1 MDFTDEQLERYSR
14 HLILRE
20 VGGAGQ
26 IALLN
31 AKVLVIGAGG
41 LGAPLLMYLAAAGVG
56 TIGIVDD
63 DHVELSNLQRQIIHR
78 TQDIGVRKTAS
89 AAKTIQKLNSDIKLH
104 LYPTRLTAENAGELI
119 KDYDIIADGCDNFET
134 RHLVN
139 DTCVQYEKTLVSA
152 ALGPYEGQ
160 IATFKPHASKPRTNK
175 PGDNAPYPCYRCFL
189 PHTPGE
195 DEQRT
200 CADAGI
206 LGAVAGIIGSMQALE
221 VLKEILNVG
230 DSLAGKI
237 MLFDAL
243 TMKSRLIG
251 LPKDPN
257 CRTCGHIKG

>member
-14 HLILRE
+14 HLVLKE

-26 IALLN
+26 VALLN
-31 AKVLVIGAGG
+31 ARVLVIGAGG

-56 TIGIVDD
+56 TIGIIDD

-89 AAKTIQKLNSDIKLH
+89 AAKRINNLNSDVKLELH
-104 LYPTRLTAENAGELI
+104 PTRLTPENAEDLI
-119 KDYDIIADGCDNFET
+119 GSFDIIADGCDNFET

-139 DTCVQYEKTLVSA
+139 DACVKLGKTLVSA

-160 IATFKPHASKPRTNK
+160 IATFKPHANS
-175 PGDNAPYPCYRCFL
+175 DYPCYRCFL

-200 CADAGI
+200 CADTGI
-206 LGAVAGIIGSMQALE
+206 LGAVAGVVGSLQALE
-221 VLKEILNVG
+221 ILKEILG
-230 DSLAGKI
+230 IGESLAGKI

-243 TMKSRLIG
+243 AMTSRIIG
-251 LPKDPN
+251 LPKDIS
-257 CRTCGHIKG
+257 CRTCGSGEGTP